1 MARVRPIQGLAIK
14 RKAMAALSPADLD
27 LAPAAAMVTNDAAT
41 VRVDPVSPDLDLAP
55 AALDTA
61 IRDAAMEK
69 AAPAQENHAVDPA
82 PAVAMAIRDA
92 LTAKE
97 DRASLDPDPAL
108 AAVMVIRDA
117 VMEKVDPENQDRVPA
132 PAPADLQV
140 MATRDAVMAKAD
152 LIMVIRDAPTAR
164 VDLEIHAA
172 DPDPM
177 LKAALVNLDHVPAPV
192 AVMATNAAATAKVDL
207 ASQELD
213 LAPANHAADLDP
225 MEMAAHLALATDLKD
240 LAVIPTIQEQ
250 TLTNTK
256 SPRKAITKDRA
267 CQESARRPA
276 KIDRAE

>member
-27 LAPAAAMVTNDAAT
+27 LAPAAAMVTNDAAM

-117 VMEKVDPENQDRVPA
+117 VMEKV
-132 PAPADLQV
+132 
-140 MATRDAVMAKAD
+140 D